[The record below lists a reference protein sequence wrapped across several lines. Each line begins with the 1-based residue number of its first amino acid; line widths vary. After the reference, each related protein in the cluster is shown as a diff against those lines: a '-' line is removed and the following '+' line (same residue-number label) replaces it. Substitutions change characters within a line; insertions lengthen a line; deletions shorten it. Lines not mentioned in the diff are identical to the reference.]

1 MRLRTTAAALRE
13 ACATA
18 ETAARPAGNI
28 EIAAG
33 DEGIHVTGG
42 DGEIGIRRKLAGSV
56 ETAGSVV
63 CHAKALISY
72 AGAVAEDTV
81 LDVVKEGAMLR
92 VTGGGRVYKFSVI
105 EQNYLP
111 VEEPGEGA
119 HIVSAGGLVEALAA
133 VRHAIDPRNSL
144 VKCSAN
150 EGVLCMYSTDMYRGA
165 SASVDVDGEGSWAVL
180 FPSGGL
186 HAALRLGPHSM
197 HIDPRGR
204 IAAFYGESFLVSV
217 RLAAAEFPAIEGVL
231 AQRGETKWVLHTTE
245 TLRALKR
252 LAAVA
257 GGEALRCE
265 IAEEELCIQAS
276 SGEGTGVEYVGVDGE
291 ARGAFG
297 ANAQLL
303 IDALESVGGEEA
315 ILQYQDPRKALH
327 VSGRRGGCDVVCVV
341 MPVVR

>member
-13 ACATA
+13 ACASA

-28 EIAAG
+28 EIAAS
-33 DEGIHVTGG
+33 DAGIHITGG

-56 ETAGSVV
+56 EAHGSVV

-81 LDVVKEGAMLR
+81 LDVAKEGAMLR

-105 EQNYLP
+105 EQQYLP

-119 HIVSAGGLVEALAA
+119 HIVAASGLTDALAA

-144 VKCSAN
+144 VKCSAS
-150 EGVLCMYSTDMYRGA
+150 EGVLRMYSTDMYRGA
-165 SASVDVDGEGSWAVL
+165 SASLAVDGEGSWAVL
-180 FPSGGL
+180 FPAAGL
-186 HAALRLGPHSM
+186 QTALRLGPHSM

-204 IAAFYGESFLVSV
+204 IAAFYGESCLVSV
-217 RLAAAEFPAIEGVL
+217 RLAAAEFPAIESVL
-231 AQRGETKWVLHTTE
+231 AQRGETKWMLQTTE

-276 SGEGTGVEYVGVDGE
+276 SGEGAGVEYVGVSGE
-291 ARGAFG
+291 ASGTFG

-303 IDALESVGGEEA
+303 VDALEAVGGEEA
-315 ILQYQDPRKALH
+315 MLQYQDPRKALH